1 MVAESFGAKSTADDI
16 LAGKNLSGKTIV
28 VTGANTGI
36 GYATA
41 RAFAASGAR
50 VIFACRNAA
59 NGNQAVANAMLQH
72 PGCNAEFL
80 ALDLGSAD
88 SILSFCQTLDAEQ
101 VDILVCNAGLM
112 ATSYSEVDQATE
124 ATVGVSHF
132 GHFLLTQTLM
142 QKLLASGNPRVI
154 MVSSTS
160 HTMPKHLQFDR
171 FPMQKHNFKSMVA
184 YGQAKLCNVL
194 MANELQRR
202 YGDQGLSACALHPG
216 TMVTTDIGRNSFA
229 INLFMKIISPL
240 TKTPNQGAATSVYCA
255 VHEPAEEIQ
264 GCYFSSCKAV
274 KSSAEANDPAVA
286 AKLWALSEAWCQDA
300 VQAVQNNH

>member
-1 MVAESFGAKSTADDI
+1 MAAESFGANSTADDI
-16 LAGKNLSGKTIV
+16 LAGRSLAGKTVI

-36 GYATA
+36 GYETA

-50 VIFACRNAA
+50 VIFACRNAT
-59 NGNQAVANAMLQH
+59 NGMQAVENAKGQH
-72 PGCNAEFL
+72 PDCVAEFL

-88 SILSFCQTLDAEQ
+88 SILSFCKSLDATSID
-101 VDILVCNAGLM
+101 VLVCNAGLM
-112 ATSYSEVDQATE
+112 ATHYSEVDQATE

-132 GHFLLTQTLM
+132 GHFLLTRTLLP
-142 QKLLASGNPRVI
+142 KLLASSDPRVV

-160 HTMPKHLQFDR
+160 HSMPKHLQFDR

-202 YGDQGLSACALHPG
+202 YGAQGLSACSLHPG
-216 TMVTTDIGRNSFA
+216 TMVTTDIGRNSFV

-255 VHEPAEEIQ
+255 VHEPAQEIQ
-264 GCYFSSCKAV
+264 GRYFSSCKAV
-274 KSSAEANDPAVA
+274 KSSAEANDLAVA
-286 AKLWALSEAWCQDA
+286 AKLWELSEAWCESTVKTDA
-300 VQAVQNNH
+300 A